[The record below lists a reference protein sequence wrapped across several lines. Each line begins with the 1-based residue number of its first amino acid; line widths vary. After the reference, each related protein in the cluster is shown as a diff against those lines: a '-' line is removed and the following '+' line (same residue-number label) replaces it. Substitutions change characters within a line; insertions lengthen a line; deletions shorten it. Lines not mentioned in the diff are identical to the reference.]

1 MPQTPLRRQEKMNVD
16 TFGQTNPMPVNR
28 FEYARGLLS
37 MGKSQRKNE
46 GQYVPLYYSFLRSPA
61 WRSLSGA
68 AVKVWLELH
77 TRFNGG
83 NNGKLTLSYNEA
95 MTLLG
100 LGKST
105 VQRAFKELEEKG
117 FIVLMK
123 EGSWYHRKAHE
134 WRLTTK
140 PMQLPTG
147 KQLPTNDWQF
157 WTPEKTKRGPETD
170 PSESRIVPFG
180 DRRRRNGTA

>member
-1 MPQTPLRRQEKMNVD
+1 MNLYVY
-16 TFGQTNPMPVNR
+16 T
-28 FEYARGLLS
+28 RGLFIV
-37 MGKSQRKNE
+37 GKNNRKSE
-46 GQYVPLYYSFLRSPA
+46 GQYVPLYYGFLRSPA
-61 WRSLSGA
+61 WRSLSGP

-83 NNGKLTLSYNEA
+83 NNARLTLSYNEA

-105 VQRAFKELEEKG
+105 VQRAFMELEEKG

-140 PMQLPTG
+140 PMQHPTG
-147 KQLPTNDWQF
+147 KQLPTNDWRS
-157 WTPEKTKRGPETD
+157 WSPPKKNKTR
-170 PSESRIVPFG
+170 S
-180 DRRRRNGTA
+180 